1 MKPLTLDEI
10 VEVTGGALVD
20 GPEKIGESGEETVTS
35 VSTDTR
41 TLERGA
47 LFVTLKGA
55 RDGHTYLDAARE
67 KGAAAFMVERT
78 LHLDEAHLPHVV
90 VSDALDALG
99 DIARHV
105 RDDFHGP
112 VVAVTGSVGK
122 TTAKEMIAHVLAAAF
137 TVLKSEANF
146 NNEIG
151 VPRTLFQLTDA
162 HTAIVVEMG
171 MRGEGQIRRLVE
183 IAAPTVGV
191 ITNIGLSHIELLGT
205 QEAIADAKGELL
217 EGLPPD
223 TGLAVLPAGD
233 AFLERLR
240 AKFAGKILTCALD
253 GTDADIQATDIV
265 RQGSGYRCH
274 VKTPWG
280 ETELTVPSPGRF
292 NVLNALFAVAVAGHL
307 GVPLAGVAGALASWT
322 APPMR
327 LESQAGANGVS
338 VLNDAYNAAP
348 DSMVGAL
355 QTLLA
360 APVGPNGKR
369 IAVLGEMRELGI
381 YADEG
386 HRLVGR
392 AAAKYAP
399 DMIVTVGEMGTRIV
413 SGAVADGF
421 SLDNIHQFESTA
433 EAARLLPLI
442 VQPGDAVLV
451 KGSRALAMEQIVVAL
466 GVSAEE
472 TATADTAPPLVPA
485 ASPAAAAQE
494 ADKQGIA
501 SATDSPAPPLA
512 APPAPTDGE
521 AEEPSAAAPALP
533 APAPSVGAEGTPLP
547 ANDNGDAAP

>member
-20 GPEKIGESGEETVTS
+20 GPEVVGGSGEETITS

-41 TLERGA
+41 TLAPGA
-47 LFVTLKGA
+47 LFVALKA
-55 RDGHTYLDAARE
+55 ERDGHAFLDTARD

-78 LHLDEAHLPHVV
+78 LHLDEAHLPHIV

-99 DIARHV
+99 DIARHI

-122 TTAKEMIAHVLAAAF
+122 TTVKEMLARVLGAKF
-137 TVLKSEANF
+137 DVLKSEANF

-151 VPRTLFQLTDA
+151 VPRTLFQLSDN
-162 HTAIVVEMG
+162 HTAVVVEMG
-171 MRGEGQIRRLVE
+171 MRGEGQIRRLAE

-191 ITNIGLSHIELLGT
+191 VTNVGVSHIELLGT

-253 GTDADIQATDIV
+253 ADADIKATAIV
-265 RQGSGYRCH
+265 RQGSGWRCH
-274 VKTPWG
+274 ALTPWG

-292 NVLNALFAVAVAGHL
+292 NVLNALFAVAVGGHL
-307 GVPLAGVAGALASWT
+307 GVPLADMASALASWT
-322 APPMR
+322 PPAMR
-327 LESQAGANGVS
+327 LETQAGANGVS

-355 QTLLA
+355 QALLA
-360 APVGPNGKR
+360 APVGPSGKR
-369 IAVLGEMRELGI
+369 IAVLGEMRELGV

-399 DMIVTVGEMGTRIV
+399 DMLVTIGEMGTRIV

-421 SLDNIHQFESTA
+421 SLDNIHQFETTA

-442 VQPGDAVLV
+442 VQPGDVVLV
-451 KGSRALAMEQIVVAL
+451 KGSRAMAMEQIVVAL

-472 TATADTAPPLVPA
+472 AATADTN
-485 ASPAAAAQE
+485 SPAPVAQEITGAKE
-494 ADKQGIA
+494 ADKQGVA
-501 SATDSPAPPLA
+501 SATVSPAPPEA
-512 APPAPTDGE
+512 SPAPNNGGAGT
-521 AEEPSAAAPALP
+521 PA
-533 APAPSVGAEGTPLP
+533 VGA
-547 ANDNGDAAP
+547 NDDKGDAS